1 MKPIASTL
9 GAFALSLAV
18 LLPAAA
24 SADDMSMPP
33 SGSAKIVATDA
44 AIRGLWHDHIFWVRN
59 VVVATLGK
67 RPAEAKAAEAQ
78 VVANAHAI
86 ADSIKPFYG
95 DAAGEAL
102 FPLLAGHYGAIKSYL
117 TATAAGDKKGQD
129 KATDDLLANADKIAT
144 FLSGANPNL
153 PMFGALSG
161 IVHVDGKG
169 TRLAQYLLPAG
180 DTISEPVFV
189 ERGADAAEGDGWLLA
204 VVWRAR
210 DNRSNLAVFNA
221 TDVEAG
227 PVALVH
233 LGHRVPDGFH
243 GNWVGAE

>member
-86 ADSIKPFYG
+86 ADAIKPFYG

-153 PMFGALSG
+153 PKDALLGMLQAHGGHHIAQIQELKAGQYDAEAKNWAEMEAHMDMISDALTGA
-161 IVHVDGKG
+161 IAK
-169 TRLAQYLLPAG
+169 Q
-180 DTISEPVFV
+180 F
-189 ERGADAAEGDGWLLA
+189 
-204 VVWRAR
+204 
-210 DNRSNLAVFNA
+210 
-221 TDVEAG
+221 
-227 PVALVH
+227 
-233 LGHRVPDGFH
+233 PDKF
-243 GNWVGAE
+243 

>member
-1 MKPIASTL
+1 
-9 GAFALSLAV
+9 
-18 LLPAAA
+18 
-24 SADDMSMPP
+24 
-33 SGSAKIVATDA
+33 
-44 AIRGLWHDHIFWVRN
+44 
-59 VVVATLGK
+59 VVATLGK

-153 PMFGALSG
+153 PKDALLGMLQAHGGHHIAQIQELKAGQYDAEAKNWAEMEAHMDMISDALTGA
-161 IVHVDGKG
+161 IAK
-169 TRLAQYLLPAG
+169 Q
-180 DTISEPVFV
+180 F
-189 ERGADAAEGDGWLLA
+189 
-204 VVWRAR
+204 
-210 DNRSNLAVFNA
+210 
-221 TDVEAG
+221 
-227 PVALVH
+227 
-233 LGHRVPDGFH
+233 PDKF
-243 GNWVGAE
+243 